1 MHLFLVHSS
10 IFIFK
15 AWFGNDKTL
24 VNLEQQPNQ
33 AFIGFTDFVYRLLT
47 EQAPGKIVFAFDESL
62 TKSTRREIYPQY
74 KANRNPAPDE
84 LKRQFAWCQNWIDA
98 LGISRVS
105 SSSWEADDLIGSL
118 VRYHR
123 SPRLPVTL
131 LTADKDLT
139 QLIAEGD
146 MWWSYPDKKL
156 DYRAIIKKFGVRPEQ
171 IAELL
176 ALTGDKVDNIPGIPG
191 VGRKTAARLLKK
203 FHTLEELKLRLPE
216 VHKMKMRYAMRVQQ
230 ALIENQ
236 AILDISAQLTRI
248 NCEVEAMKQVDIER
262 KAVDTEQLALMMQQ
276 QAMDPIRQS
285 RWYRFLETPALQP
298 G

>member
-1 MHLFLVHSS
+1 MHLFLVDSS

-74 KANRNPAPDE
+74 KANRSPAPDE
-84 LKRQFAWCQNWIDA
+84 LKRQFAWCQNWIEA

-123 SPRLPVTL
+123 SPLLPVTL

-146 MWWSYPDKKL
+146 LWWSYPDKKL
-156 DYRAIIKKFGVRPEQ
+156 DYRAIIKKFGVRPQQ
-171 IAELL
+171 IADLL
-176 ALTGDKVDNIPGIPG
+176 ALMGDKADNIPGIPG
-191 VGRKTAARLLKK
+191 VGRKTAASLLKK
-203 FHTLEELKLRLPE
+203 FDNLEELRLRLSE
-216 VHKMKMRYAMRVQQ
+216 VHQMKIRYAMQVQQ

-248 NCEVEAMKQVDIER
+248 NCEIEDMKLVEIER
-262 KAVDTEQLALMMQQ
+262 KAADSEHLAAMMRQ
-276 QAMDPIRQS
+276 QAMDARRQA
-285 RWYRFLETPALQP
+285 RWNRFLESAALQVD
-298 G
+298 